1 MNLSIKTL
9 SQRLE
14 ILLVS
19 GGKLMQGDARIRNIS
34 NEGRRNRFYGS
45 IILFLS
51 AIIVNIV
58 YLIGGNPPTL
68 NPDYDPTV
76 LIVTAVTL
84 SGLNIAG
91 FLVLLESTTQ
101 VCVYHGFLGTHESS
115 SGSKKHEDESVAR
128 ACRSKSWSIIFQ
140 SIFYGIILT
149 AISLWLLSEF
159 MVN

>member
-1 MNLSIKTL
+1 
-9 SQRLE
+9 
-14 ILLVS
+14 
-19 GGKLMQGDARIRNIS
+19 MQGDARVRNIS

-149 AISLWLLSEF
+149 TISLWFLSEF

>member
-1 MNLSIKTL
+1 M
-9 SQRLE
+9 E
-14 ILLVS
+14 
-19 GGKLMQGDARIRNIS
+19 GDARVRNIS
-34 NEGRRNRFYGS
+34 NAGRRNRFYGS
-45 IILFLS
+45 IILFLL

-58 YLIGGNPPTL
+58 YLIVGNPPTL
-68 NPDYDPTV
+68 NPDYNPTL
-76 LIVTAVTL
+76 LIVTAITL

>member
-1 MNLSIKTL
+1 
-9 SQRLE
+9 
-14 ILLVS
+14 
-19 GGKLMQGDARIRNIS
+19 MQGDARVRNIS

-115 SGSKKHEDESVAR
+115 SGGKKHEDESVAR

-140 SIFYGIILT
+140 SILYGIILT
-149 AISLWLLSEF
+149 TISLWLLSEF

>member
-1 MNLSIKTL
+1 M
-9 SQRLE
+9 
-14 ILLVS
+14 VS
-19 GGKLMQGDARIRNIS
+19 GGKLMQGDARVRNIS

>member
-1 MNLSIKTL
+1 
-9 SQRLE
+9 
-14 ILLVS
+14 
-19 GGKLMQGDARIRNIS
+19 MQGDARIRNIS

-45 IILFLS
+45 IILFLF
-51 AIIVNIV
+51 AIIVNVV

-68 NPDYDPTV
+68 NPDYDPTILV
-76 LIVTAVTL
+76 VTAITL